1 MIIELAI
8 QPRSRVFGCGKVQN
22 FRLDDFLLVNRKLAE
37 MRAYMS
43 ANRDKSIGELEAKD
57 IIKFFSW
64 LESTLFELQLNA
76 VDDVE
81 KAISIL
87 RRRPDERCSLLAH
100 FLDEAARSID
110 EQIRTEWTHHYGERT
125 SNISQAHIRWANV
138 LKEFPTTRFEIESAL
153 DCFAL
158 EHYTASIFH
167 FMRLAEH
174 GLRLLAVE
182 LDVSLSKG
190 KPLTHG
196 NWNDIISHCD
206 RRVKEIGASAPAGEA
221 KDEALSFYSTSLA
234 HLHSLKN
241 KYRNTVMHS
250 RKEFKEIEAVDA
262 SRITKSLM
270 DVLATK
276 LSERKKKK
284 GFTPDGKIDWG
295 FSKPI

>member
-110 EQIRTEWTHHYGERT
+110 EQIRTECHHRHKGTNQLIPQTPSDQLDARL
-125 SNISQAHIRWANV
+125 SCFVDHPQRRIRI
-138 LKEFPTTRFEIESAL
+138 K
-153 DCFAL
+153 
-158 EHYTASIFH
+158 
-167 FMRLAEH
+167 
-174 GLRLLAVE
+174 
-182 LDVSLSKG
+182 
-190 KPLTHG
+190 
-196 NWNDIISHCD
+196 
-206 RRVKEIGASAPAGEA
+206 
-221 KDEALSFYSTSLA
+221 
-234 HLHSLKN
+234 
-241 KYRNTVMHS
+241 
-250 RKEFKEIEAVDA
+250 
-262 SRITKSLM
+262 
-270 DVLATK
+270 
-276 LSERKKKK
+276 
-284 GFTPDGKIDWG
+284 TPRW
-295 FSKPI
+295 S